1 MIVMKFGGSS
11 VGDAPRIRTVLD
23 LVRRELPRKPVV
35 VASAHKGVTNLLV
48 KLGERARAGE
58 VELGELERLHVKIAQ
73 DLGVGTDH
81 IREALAELASLLK
94 GISLVRELS
103 PRSSDYVNS
112 FGERISCRTIAAF
125 FTASGLPAEAF
136 DAGEIG
142 LVTDDTFGEA
152 RPLPGHEEQLNR
164 FLTDFMARTGKVPVV
179 TGYIGKS
186 RAGDITTLG
195 RNGSDYSGALVGAA
209 LGAEEIQIWTDVDGV
224 MTADPSIIPEALPIE
239 RMSFAEAAELAYYG
253 GKVLHP
259 ATLVPAVKKGI
270 PVLVLNTFRP
280 ESKGTVIVERGERYE
295 GVVKSIVYKEGQHL
309 VNIESGRM
317 LGRSGFL
324 QRIFEIFGR
333 HGVSV
338 NMVSTSEVSV
348 SVTTGDAKRLPEVE
362 AELRQIADVAVEPG
376 KSIVCVV
383 GEGMRSTPGIT
394 ADLFDGVRES
404 GANVLAVSQGASH
417 INISFVV
424 DDADVKRVVRSL
436 HDKFFSGRKALRP
449 VGAVR

>member
-23 LVRRELPRKPVV
+23 LVRREMPRKPVV

-48 KLGERARAGE
+48 RLGERAKAGE
-58 VELGELERLHVKIAQ
+58 VDVSELERLHVKIAQ

-81 IREALAELASLLK
+81 IKECLSELAILLK

-125 FTASGLPAEAF
+125 FTKSGLPAEAF

-152 RPLPGHEEQLNR
+152 RPLPGHEEKLNA

-179 TGYIGKS
+179 TGYIGKN

-195 RNGSDYSGALVGAA
+195 RNGSDYSGAIVGAA
-209 LGAEEIQIWTDVDGV
+209 LNAEEIQIWTDVDGV

-259 ATLVPAVKKGI
+259 ATLVPAVSKGI

-280 ESKGTVIVERGERYE
+280 ESKGTVIVEKGERYE
-295 GVVKSIVYKEGQHL
+295 GVVKSIVYKERQVL

-317 LGRSGFL
+317 LGQSGFM
-324 QRIFEIFGR
+324 QRIFEVFGR
-333 HGVSV
+333 LGVSV

-348 SVTTGDAKRLPEVE
+348 SVTTGSAKRLPEVE
-362 AELRQIADVAVEPG
+362 TELKQFADVSVEPG

-383 GEGMRSTPGIT
+383 GEGMRSTPGIS
-394 ADLFDGVRES
+394 ADIFDGVKDS
-404 GANVLAVSQGASH
+404 GANVLMISQGASH

-424 DDADVKRVVRSL
+424 DDADVKKVVRAL
-436 HDKFFSGRKALRP
+436 HDKFFAGRKALRP
-449 VGAVR
+449 VGAGK

>member
-1 MIVMKFGGSS
+1 MKFGGSS
-11 VGDAPRIRTVLD
+11 VGDAQRIRTVLG
-23 LVRRELPRKPVV
+23 LVRRELPRKPIV

-48 KLGERARAGE
+48 KLGERAKAGE
-58 VELGELERLHVKIAQ
+58 VDISEIERLHHQIAK

-81 IREALAELASLLK
+81 IQDCLSELAILVK

-103 PRSSDYVNS
+103 PRSSDYVLS

-125 FTASGLPAEAF
+125 FTKSGLPAEAF

-142 LVTDDTFGEA
+142 LVTDDRFGEA
-152 RPLPGHEEQLNR
+152 RPRPEHEEKLNR
-164 FLTDFMARTGKVPVV
+164 FLTDFMARTGKVPIV

-195 RNGSDYSGALVGAA
+195 RNGSDYSGAIVGAA
-209 LGAEEIQIWTDVDGV
+209 LNAEEIQIWTDVDGV

-259 ATLVPAVKKGI
+259 ATLVPAVRKGI

-280 ESKGTVIVERGERYE
+280 ESKGTVIVEKGERYE
-295 GVVKSIVYKEGQHL
+295 GVVKSIVYKEKQLL

-317 LGRSGFL
+317 LGQSGFM
-324 QRIFEIFGR
+324 QRIFEVFGR

-348 SVTTGDAKRLPEVE
+348 SVTTDNAKRLPDV
-362 AELRQIADVAVEPG
+362 AADLKQFADVSIEPG

-383 GEGMRSTPGIT
+383 GEGMRSTPGIS
-394 ADLFDGVRES
+394 ADIFDGIRDAEV
-404 GANVLAVSQGASH
+404 NVLMISQGASH

-424 DDADVKRVVRSL
+424 DDADVKKTVQSL
-436 HDKFFSGRKALRP
+436 HDKFFSGRKALKP
-449 VGAVR
+449 VGAGK

>member
-11 VGDAPRIRTVLD
+11 VGDATRIRTVLD
-23 LVRRELPRKPVV
+23 LVRREMPRKPVV

-58 VELGELERLHVKIAQ
+58 VDVSDLERLHVKIAQ

-81 IREALAELASLLK
+81 IRESLAELSTLLK

-103 PRSSDYVNS
+103 PRSSDYVLS

-125 FTASGLPAEAF
+125 FTKNGLPAEAF

-142 LVTDDTFGEA
+142 LVTDDQFGEA
-152 RPLPGHEEQLNR
+152 RPLPGHEEKLNR
-164 FLTDFMARTGKVPVV
+164 FLAGFTARTGKVAVV
-179 TGYIGKS
+179 TGYIGKN

-195 RNGSDYSGALVGAA
+195 RNGSDYSGAIVGAA
-209 LGAEEIQIWTDVDGV
+209 LDAEEIQIWTDVDGV

-259 ATLVPAVKKGI
+259 ATLVPAVMKGI

-280 ESKGTVIVERGERYE
+280 ESKGTVITEKGERYE
-295 GVVKSIVYKEGQHL
+295 GTVKSIVYKERQYL
-309 VNIESGRM
+309 INIESSRM
-317 LGRSGFL
+317 LMQSGFL

-333 HGVSV
+333 LGVSV
-338 NMVSTSEVSV
+338 NMVSTSEVSI
-348 SVTTGDAKRLPEVE
+348 SVTTDNAKRLPEVE
-362 AELRQIADVAVEPG
+362 AELRQIADVTVEPG

-383 GEGMRSTPGIT
+383 GEGMRSTPGVSGDIF
-394 ADLFDGVRES
+394 AAVKDA
-404 GANVLAVSQGASH
+404 GANVLMISQGASH

-424 DDADVKRVVRSL
+424 DDDDVKRVVRSL
-436 HDKFFSGRKALRP
+436 HDRFFAGRKVLRP
-449 VGAVR
+449 VGAGK